1 MLEAS
6 VAITGEKVSDANK
19 ALCSGVF
26 GWMMDGFD
34 FMLWI
39 LALPL
44 LIKYFNLSLTEAGLL
59 STLTLF
65 IASFGGILAGIVA
78 DYIGRVKTL
87 VITIVLYSV
96 FTGLTGLAHNYT
108 SLLIYRAIEGLGFGG
123 AWTACAALVA
133 EYAPSEKRGL
143 WGGFMQS
150 GWPVGWLLALL
161 VQLVVLSTVTSAE
174 NWRILF
180 WIGALPAIVAVT
192 LIRKV
197 KEPNIWLETMRL
209 KKDLRAE
216 NKADNVDHKHE
227 SLKFTFYQLWSKA
240 LRKRTLLGLMLCI
253 GNILGYYSIVSF
265 LPVYLKEHLHLT
277 IVGSGP
283 YMALVATGALAGG
296 LASGWLN
303 DILGRRKNIL
313 FWGVGAIIIVILYTR
328 IIHSN
333 SVLLPASFLLGAFAT
348 GIMSGFS
355 SYIGELFPSSARG
368 TAQGFLYNGGRGF
381 GALAPVLIGLLSTP
395 LGLGNAIALLALIAY
410 IMCIIAAL
418 LLPET
423 KGMKLKALT

>member
-1 MLEAS
+1 MVDAS
-6 VAITGEKVSDANK
+6 VAVTGEKVSDANK
-19 ALCSGVF
+19 ALFSGIF

-87 VITIVLYSV
+87 VLTIILYSV

-108 SLLIYRAIEGLGFGG
+108 SLVIYRAIEGLGFGG

-150 GWPVGWLLALL
+150 GWPVGWLLALF
-161 VQLVVLSTVTSAE
+161 VQLVVLSTVSNAD

-180 WIGALPAIVAVT
+180 WIGALPAVVAVI

-197 KEPNIWLETMRL
+197 KEPNIWLETMQL
-209 KKDLRAE
+209 KKTLKAG
-216 NKADNVDHKHE
+216 NKADNVDNKHE
-227 SLKFTFYQLWSKA
+227 SLKFTFYQLWSIN

-253 GNILGYYSIVSF
+253 GNILV
-265 LPVYLKEHLHLT
+265 PCNT
-277 IVGSGP
+277 
-283 YMALVATGALAGG
+283 
-296 LASGWLN
+296 
-303 DILGRRKNIL
+303 
-313 FWGVGAIIIVILYTR
+313 
-328 IIHSN
+328 
-333 SVLLPASFLLGAFAT
+333 
-348 GIMSGFS
+348 
-355 SYIGELFPSSARG
+355 
-368 TAQGFLYNGGRGF
+368 
-381 GALAPVLIGLLSTP
+381 
-395 LGLGNAIALLALIAY
+395 
-410 IMCIIAAL
+410 
-418 LLPET
+418 
-423 KGMKLKALT
+423 